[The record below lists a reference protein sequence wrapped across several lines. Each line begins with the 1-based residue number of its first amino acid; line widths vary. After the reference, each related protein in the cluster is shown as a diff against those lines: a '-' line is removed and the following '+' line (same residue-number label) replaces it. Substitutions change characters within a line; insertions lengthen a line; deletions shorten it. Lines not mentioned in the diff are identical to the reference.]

1 MAMDL
6 TFIRQ
11 GYKDKGLD
19 KKDLNADPI
28 IQFKSWFEDA
38 KKSEPIPTAMS
49 LSTVNNNGEPTLR
62 TVLLKLFDQRGFV
75 FFTNYK
81 SRKADH
87 IIDNPNVAVLFNWV
101 ALERQVSITGV
112 AEKIKTKESIKY
124 FMSRPRGS
132 QLGAWVSDQSSVL
145 SSRKILELKLK
156 EMKRKFSDSEIPLP
170 DFWGGYRIIPKTF
183 EFWQGRPNRLH
194 DRFIYSMQSNELWE
208 IDRIA
213 P

>member
-11 GYKDKGLD
+11 GYKDKGLE
-19 KKDLNADPI
+19 KEDLNADPI
-28 IQFKSWFEDA
+28 IQFESWFEEA
-38 KKSEPIPTAMS
+38 KKMEPIPTAMS

-81 SRKADH
+81 SRKAGH
-87 IIDNPNVAVLFNWV
+87 ITDNPNVAVLFNWV

-156 EMKRKFSDSEIPLP
+156 VMKRKFSDGEIPLP
-170 DFWGGYRIIPKTF
+170 DFWGGYRIIPKSF

-194 DRFIYSMQSNELWE
+194 DRFIYSMQSNELWN

>member
-1 MAMDL
+1 MDL

-11 GYKDKGLD
+11 GYEDKGLD
-19 KKDLNADPI
+19 KEDLNADPI
-28 IQFKSWFEDA
+28 IQFESWFKEA

-62 TVLLKLFDQRGFV
+62 TVLLKLFDKKGFV

-87 IIDNPNVAVLFNWV
+87 IKDNPNVAVLFNWV

-112 AEKIKTKESIKY
+112 AEKIKTKESKKY
-124 FMSRPRGS
+124 FISRPRGS

-145 SSRKILELKLK
+145 SSRKILELKL
-156 EMKRKFSDSEIPLP
+156 EDMKRKFSDGDIPLP
-170 DFWGGYRIIPKTF
+170 DFWGGYRIKPKTF

-194 DRFIYSMQSNELWE
+194 DRFIYSKLSNGIWK

>member
-1 MAMDL
+1 
-6 TFIRQ
+6 
-11 GYKDKGLD
+11 
-19 KKDLNADPI
+19 
-28 IQFKSWFEDA
+28 
-38 KKSEPIPTAMS
+38 MS
-49 LSTVNNNGEPTLR
+49 LSTVNNKGEPALR
-62 TVLLKLFDQRGFV
+62 TVLLKLFDKKGFV

-87 IIDNPNVAVLFNWV
+87 ITVNPNVAVLFNWV

-112 AEKIKTKESIKY
+112 TEKIKTKESKKY

-145 SSRKILELKLK
+145 SSRKILELKLD

-170 DFWGGYRIIPKTF
+170 DFWGGYKIIPKTF

-194 DRFIYSMQSNELWE
+194 DRFIYTKQGNAPWR

>member
-1 MAMDL
+1 MMDL

-19 KKDLNADPI
+19 KEDLNTDPV
-28 IQFKSWFEDA
+28 IQFESWFEEA
-38 KKSEPIPTAMS
+38 KKLEPIPTAMS

-62 TVLLKLFDQRGFV
+62 TVLLKLFDKKGFV

-87 IIDNPNVAVLFNWV
+87 ITDNPNVAVLFNWV
-101 ALERQVSITGV
+101 AMERQVSISGV

-145 SSRKILELKLK
+145 SSRKILELKL
-156 EMKRKFSDSEIPLP
+156 EEIKRKFSDGEIPLP
-170 DFWGGYRIIPKTF
+170 DFWGGYRIKPRTF

-194 DRFIYSMQSNELWE
+194 DRFKYSKQSNELWK

>member
-1 MAMDL
+1 MDL

-11 GYKDKGLD
+11 GYKNKGLD
-19 KKDLNADPI
+19 KEDLNADPF
-28 IQFKSWFEDA
+28 IQFESWFEKA
-38 KKSEPIPTAMS
+38 KEKEPIPTAMS
-49 LSTVNNNGEPTLR
+49 LSTVSNNGEPALR
-62 TVLLKLFDQRGFV
+62 TVLLKLFDKNGFG

-87 IIDNPNVAVLFNWV
+87 IEENRNVAALFNWI
-101 ALERQVSITGV
+101 ALERQVSINGI
-112 AEKIKTKESIKY
+112 AEKIKSKESIKY

-145 SSRKILELKLK
+145 ASRKILEMKLE
-156 EMKRKFSDSEIPLP
+156 EMKRKFSDREIPLP
-170 DFWGGYRIIPKTF
+170 DFWGGYRIKPKTF

-194 DRFIYSMQSNELWE
+194 DRFKYLKQGNDSWT

>member
-1 MAMDL
+1 M

-11 GYKDKGLD
+11 GYKNMGLD
-19 KKDLNADPI
+19 KEDLNADPI
-28 IQFKSWFEDA
+28 IQFESWFEEA
-38 KKSEPIPTAMS
+38 KKAEPIPTAMS
-49 LSTVNNNGEPTLR
+49 LATVNNIGEPTLR
-62 TVLLKLFDQRGFV
+62 TVLLKLFDKKGFI

-87 IIDNPNVAVLFNWV
+87 ITDNPNVAVLFNWV

-124 FMSRPRGS
+124 FISRPRGS
-132 QLGAWVSDQSSVL
+132 QMGAWVSDQSSVL
-145 SSRKILELKLK
+145 SSRKILEMKLE
-156 EMKRKFSDSEIPLP
+156 EMKHKFSDGEIPLP
-170 DFWGGYRIIPKTF
+170 DFWGGYRIVPKTF

-194 DRFIYSMQSNELWE
+194 DRFLYSKQSDESWQ

>member
-1 MAMDL
+1 MDL

-11 GYKDKGLD
+11 GYKDKSLD
-19 KKDLNADPI
+19 KEDLNTNPF
-28 IQFKSWFEDA
+28 IQFESWFEKA
-38 KKSEPIPTAMS
+38 KEDEPIPTAMS
-49 LSTVNNNGEPTLR
+49 LSTVNNNGEPSLR
-62 TVLLKLFDQRGFV
+62 TVLLKLFDKNGFV

-87 IIDNPNVAVLFNWV
+87 IAGNPNVAALFNWV
-101 ALERQVSITGV
+101 AMERQVSITGV
-112 AEKIKTKESIKY
+112 AEKIKTKESKKY
-124 FMSRPRGS
+124 FISRPRGS

-145 SSRKILELKLK
+145 SSRNILEMKLE
-156 EMKRKFSDSEIPLP
+156 EMKRKFSDSKIPLP

-194 DRFIYSMQSNELWE
+194 DRFIYSKQGNESWE

>member
-1 MAMDL
+1 MDL

-19 KKDLNADPI
+19 EEDLNADPI

-38 KKSEPIPTAMS
+38 KKSEQIPTAMS
-49 LSTVNNNGEPTLR
+49 LSTVNYNGEPTLR
-62 TVLLKLFDQRGFV
+62 TVLLKLFDKKGFV

-87 IIDNPNVAVLFNWV
+87 ITDNPNVAALFSWV

-145 SSRKILELKLK
+145 SSRKILELKLE
-156 EMKRKFSDSEIPLP
+156 EMKRKFSDGEIPLP

-194 DRFIYSMQSNELWE
+194 DRFIYSKLSNEIWE
-208 IDRIA
+208 INRIA

>member
-1 MAMDL
+1 MDL

-11 GYKDKGLD
+11 EYEDKGLD
-19 KKDLNADPI
+19 KEDLNADPF
-28 IQFKSWFEDA
+28 IQFESWFEEA
-38 KKSEPIPTAMS
+38 KKEEPIPTAMS
-49 LSTVNNNGEPTLR
+49 LSTVNNLGEPALR
-62 TVLLKLFDQRGFV
+62 TVLLKLFDKNGFV

-81 SRKADH
+81 SSKADH
-87 IIDNPNVAVLFNWV
+87 ITDNPNVAVLFNWV

-145 SSRKILELKLK
+145 SSRKILEMKLE
-156 EMKRKFSDSEIPLP
+156 EMKRKFSDKEIPIP
-170 DFWGGYRIIPKTF
+170 DFWGGYIIKPKTF

-194 DRFIYSMQSNELWE
+194 DRFRYFNQGNDSWI

>member
-1 MAMDL
+1 MDL

-19 KKDLNADPI
+19 KEDLNTDPV
-28 IQFKSWFEDA
+28 IQFESWFEEA
-38 KKSEPIPTAMS
+38 KKLEPIPTAMS

-62 TVLLKLFDQRGFV
+62 TVLLKLFDKKGFV

-87 IIDNPNVAVLFNWV
+87 ITDNPNVAVLFNWV
-101 ALERQVSITGV
+101 ALERQVSISGV

-145 SSRKILELKLK
+145 SSRKILELKL
-156 EMKRKFSDSEIPLP
+156 EEIKRKFSDGEIPLP

-194 DRFIYSMQSNELWE
+194 DRFIYLKQSNELWK

>member
-1 MAMDL
+1 MDL

-11 GYKDKGLD
+11 GYKNKGLD
-19 KKDLNADPI
+19 KEDLNADPFL
-28 IQFKSWFEDA
+28 QFESWLEEA
-38 KKSEPIPTAMS
+38 KEKDPIPTPMS
-49 LSTVNNNGEPTLR
+49 LSTVSNNGEPALR
-62 TVLLKLFDQRGFV
+62 TVLLKLFDKNGFV

-87 IIDNPNVAVLFNWV
+87 IEENHNVAALFNWI
-101 ALERQVSITGV
+101 ALERQVSINGV
-112 AEKIKTKESIKY
+112 AEKIESKESIKY

-145 SSRKILELKLK
+145 SSRKILEMKLE
-156 EMKRKFSDSEIPLP
+156 EMKRKFSDREIPLP
-170 DFWGGYRIIPKTF
+170 DFWGGYRIKPKTF

-194 DRFIYSMQSNELWE
+194 DRFKYLKQGNDSWI

>member
-1 MAMDL
+1 MDL

-11 GYKDKGLD
+11 GYKNKGLD
-19 KKDLNADPI
+19 KEDLNADPI
-28 IQFKSWFEDA
+28 SQFENWFLEA
-38 KKSEPIPTAMS
+38 KKAEPIPTAMS
-49 LSTVNNNGEPTLR
+49 LSTVNKNDEPTLR
-62 TVLLKLFDQRGFV
+62 TVLLKLFDKKGFV

-87 IIDNPNVAVLFNWV
+87 IADNPNVAVLFNWI
-101 ALERQVSITGV
+101 ALERQVSINGV

-145 SSRKILELKLK
+145 SSREILEMKLE
-156 EMKRKFSDSEIPLP
+156 EMKNKFSDIEIPLP
-170 DFWGGYRIIPKTF
+170 DFWGGYRIIPNIF

-194 DRFIYSMQSNELWE
+194 DRFIYTNQSNGSWK
-208 IDRIA
+208 IDRIS

>member
-1 MAMDL
+1 MDL

-11 GYKDKGLD
+11 GYEDNGLD
-19 KKDLNADPI
+19 KEDLNDDPFL
-28 IQFKSWFEDA
+28 QFESWLEEA
-38 KKSEPIPTAMS
+38 KENEPIPTAMS
-49 LSTVNNNGEPTLR
+49 LSTVSNNGEPALR
-62 TVLLKLFDQRGFV
+62 TVLLKLFDKNGFV

-81 SRKADH
+81 SRKANH
-87 IIDNPNVAVLFNWV
+87 IAGNQNVAALFNWI
-101 ALERQVSITGV
+101 ALERQVSINGI
-112 AEKIKTKESIKY
+112 AEKIKSKESKKY
-124 FMSRPRGS
+124 FMNRPRGS

-145 SSRKILELKLK
+145 SSRKILEMKLE
-156 EMKRKFSDSEIPLP
+156 EMKLKFSDREIPLP

-194 DRFIYSMQSNELWE
+194 DRFKYLKQGNDSWT

>member
-1 MAMDL
+1 MMDL

-19 KKDLNADPI
+19 KEDLNTDPI
-28 IQFKSWFEDA
+28 IQFESWFEEA
-38 KKSEPIPTAMS
+38 KISEPIPTAMS

-62 TVLLKLFDQRGFV
+62 TVLLKLFDKKGFV

-81 SRKADH
+81 SKKADH
-87 IIDNPNVAVLFNWV
+87 ITDNPNVAVLFNWV
-101 ALERQVSITGV
+101 AMERQVSISGF

-145 SSRKILELKLK
+145 SSRKILELKLE
-156 EMKRKFSDSEIPLP
+156 EMKRKFSDGEIPLP

-194 DRFIYSMQSNELWE
+194 DRFIYSKQSNELWG
-208 IDRIA
+208 IDRMA

>member
-1 MAMDL
+1 MDL

-11 GYKDKGLD
+11 GYEDKGLD
-19 KKDLNADPI
+19 KEDLNADPFL
-28 IQFKSWFEDA
+28 QFESWLEKA
-38 KKSEPIPTAMS
+38 KEKEPIPTAMS
-49 LSTVNNNGEPTLR
+49 LSTVSNNGEPALR
-62 TVLLKLFDQRGFV
+62 TVLLKLFDKNGFV

-87 IIDNPNVAVLFNWV
+87 IEENRNVAALFNWI
-101 ALERQVSITGV
+101 ALERQVSINGV
-112 AEKIKTKESIKY
+112 AEKIESKESKKY
-124 FMSRPRGS
+124 FMNRPRGS

-145 SSRKILELKLK
+145 SSRKILELKLE
-156 EMKRKFSDSEIPLP
+156 EMKRKFSDGEIPLP

-194 DRFIYSMQSNELWE
+194 DRFIYSKLSNEIWE

>member
-1 MAMDL
+1 MDL

-11 GYKDKGLD
+11 GYEDKGLD
-19 KKDLNADPI
+19 KEDLNADPF
-28 IQFKSWFEDA
+28 IQFESWLEKA
-38 KKSEPIPTAMS
+38 KEKEPIPTAMS
-49 LSTVNNNGEPTLR
+49 LSTVSNNGEPALR
-62 TVLLKLFDQRGFV
+62 TVLLKLFDKNGFV

-87 IIDNPNVAVLFNWV
+87 IAENRNVAALFNWV
-101 ALERQVSITGV
+101 ALERQVSINGI
-112 AEKIKTKESIKY
+112 AEKIKSKESIQY
-124 FMSRPRGS
+124 FMSRPRVS

-145 SSRKILELKLK
+145 SSRKILKMKLE
-156 EMKRKFSDSEIPLP
+156 EMKLKFSDREIPYP

-194 DRFIYSMQSNELWE
+194 DRFKYLKQGNDSWI

>member
-1 MAMDL
+1 MMDL

-11 GYKDKGLD
+11 GYKDKELN
-19 KKDLNADPI
+19 KEDLNADPI
-28 IQFKSWFEDA
+28 IQFESWFEEA
-38 KKSEPIPTAMS
+38 KKSAPIPTAMS

-62 TVLLKLFDQRGFV
+62 TVLLKLFDKKGFV

-87 IIDNPNVAVLFNWV
+87 ITDNPNVAVLFNWV
-101 ALERQVSITGV
+101 ALERQVTITGV

-124 FMSRPRGS
+124 FMNRPRGS

-156 EMKRKFSDSEIPLP
+156 EMKRKFSDGEIPLP

>member
-1 MAMDL
+1 MDL

-11 GYKDKGLD
+11 GYEDKSLD
-19 KKDLNADPI
+19 KEDLNADPI
-28 IQFKSWFEDA
+28 IQFESWFEDA
-38 KKSEPIPTAMS
+38 KKSEPIPNAMS

-62 TVLLKLFDQRGFV
+62 TVLLKLFDKKGFV

-87 IIDNPNVAVLFNWV
+87 ITDNPNVAVLFNWV
-101 ALERQVSITGV
+101 ALERQVIINGV

-145 SSRKILELKLK
+145 SSRKILELKL
-156 EMKRKFSDSEIPLP
+156 EEIKRKFSDGEIPLP

-194 DRFIYSMQSNELWE
+194 DRFIYSMQSNELWK

>member
-1 MAMDL
+1 MTL
-6 TFIRQ
+6 IRQ
-11 GYKDKGLD
+11 GYKNMGLD
-19 KKDLNADPI
+19 KEDLNADPI
-28 IQFKSWFEDA
+28 IQFESWFEEA
-38 KKSEPIPTAMS
+38 KKAEPIPTAMS
-49 LSTVNNNGEPTLR
+49 LATVNNIGEPTVR
-62 TVLLKLFDQRGFV
+62 TVLLKLFDKKGFV

-87 IIDNPNVAVLFNWV
+87 ITDNPNVAVLFNWV
-101 ALERQVSITGV
+101 TLERQVSITGV

-124 FMSRPRGS
+124 FISRPRGS

-145 SSRKILELKLK
+145 SSRKILEMKLE
-156 EMKRKFSDSEIPLP
+156 EMKHKFSDGEIPLP
-170 DFWGGYRIIPKTF
+170 DFWGGYRIVPKTF

-194 DRFIYSMQSNELWE
+194 DRFLYSKHSIESWK

>member
-1 MAMDL
+1 MDL

-11 GYKDKGLD
+11 GYEDKGLY
-19 KKDLNADPI
+19 KEDLNADPFL
-28 IQFKSWFEDA
+28 QFESWLEKA
-38 KKSEPIPTAMS
+38 KEKEPIPTAMS
-49 LSTVNNNGEPTLR
+49 LSTVSNNGEPALR
-62 TVLLKLFDQRGFV
+62 TVLLKLFDKNGFV

-87 IIDNPNVAVLFNWV
+87 IEENRNVAALFNWI
-101 ALERQVSITGV
+101 ALERQVSINGV
-112 AEKIKTKESIKY
+112 AEKIESKESIKY

-145 SSRKILELKLK
+145 SSRKILEMKLE
-156 EMKRKFSDSEIPLP
+156 EMKRKFSDREIPLP
-170 DFWGGYRIIPKTF
+170 DFWGGYRIKPKTF

-194 DRFIYSMQSNELWE
+194 DRFKYLKQGNDSWI

>member
-1 MAMDL
+1 M

-19 KKDLNADPI
+19 KEDLNTDPV
-28 IQFKSWFEDA
+28 IQFESWFEEA
-38 KKSEPIPTAMS
+38 KKLEPIPTAMS

-62 TVLLKLFDQRGFV
+62 TVLLKLFDKKGFI

-87 IIDNPNVAVLFNWV
+87 ITDNPNVAVLFNWV
-101 ALERQVSITGV
+101 AMERQVSISGV

-145 SSRKILELKLK
+145 SSRKILELKL
-156 EMKRKFSDSEIPLP
+156 EEIKRKFSDGEIPLP

-194 DRFIYSMQSNELWE
+194 DRFIYSKQSNELWE